1 MKYSLINH
9 DTFSNI
15 TVVHDGELYTASN
28 DHPAFEKIV
37 SGAIAGDESI
47 VTLFN
52 PEKAVA
58 ESFNKVSE
66 RVSLRSGKVYLDNEL
81 VDGSLTDQIVRFH
94 TEGQDFTALV
104 KFLENIANN
113 PSSHSRTQ
121 LYDWLRD
128 RDFTI
133 DSDGH
138 IIGYKGVQTGTDND
152 GNTTY
157 SSISHGDAIVDG
169 KEYSGAIPN
178 YVGAVV
184 EMPRSAV
191 TWNPNIACNTGL
203 HAGTW
208 NYAHGFARG
217 ATLTVSI
224 NPRDVVSVPHDSN
237 SEKIRV
243 CRYTVLEVVDSP
255 YGASY
260 HDTTP
265 AEESTDDAI
274 DYDTEND
281 EDTVVTDPASDEAPK
296 SGFFDD
302 SKESVS
308 NSEDEDEE
316 DSDLDPAWDDPYAY
330 AYDEDDEDEDED
342 EDNDLDEEQTV
353 DPSTPKGLNFGRWG
367 TN

>member
-1 MKYSLINH
+1 MKYSLVNH

-28 DHPAFEKIV
+28 DHPAFESIV
-37 SGAIAGDESI
+37 KGAMSGDESI
-47 VTLFN
+47 ISLFN

-94 TEGQDFTALV
+94 SEGQDFTPLV

-121 LYDWLRD
+121 LYDWLRN

-138 IIGYKGVQTGTDND
+138 IIGYKGVQTSTNSEGVTE
-152 GNTTY
+152 Y
-157 SSISHGDAIVDG
+157 HSISRGDAIVDG
-169 KEYSGAIPN
+169 VEHSGAIPN

-208 NYAHGFARG
+208 RYASDFARG

-224 NPRDVVSVPHDSN
+224 NPRDVVSVPHDSD

-255 YGASY
+255 YGSSY

-265 AEESTDDAI
+265 VEESTDDAI
-274 DYDTEND
+274 DYETEND
-281 EDTVVTDPASDEAPK
+281 EDTVATDPASDEAPK
-296 SGFFDD
+296 SGVFDD
-302 SKESVS
+302 SQESVS
-308 NSEDEDEE
+308 DVESEDED
-316 DSDLDPAWDDPYAY
+316 DSDLNAEWDASYAY
-330 AYDEDDEDEDED
+330 EYNEDEDED
-342 EDNDLDEEQTV
+342 DGDDEDDLEEEQTV
-353 DPSTPKGLNFGRWG
+353 DPPVKGLDFGKWG